1 MLSST
6 PLLAAPPVVTDF
18 VVGPTT
24 ITLTFQDDGSSNQF
38 SLQKNIGLDAANW
51 GNANDAV
58 LTSLGANRYTFA
70 VPRTSADKQFY
81 RILGTLITGTPLDP
95 DGDGIPTAL
104 ENTFSQ
110 DPNSPLYS
118 DPNLFDTDGDG
129 FSDGVE
135 FAMGTEPNNSSS
147 KPEFA
152 ALPAVEFAE
161 PLSEAMEGSSPH
173 QIPLVGSGGFSGTI
187 HFSINARSTATSPAE
202 FTLAGGT
209 VTMTNGTATLP
220 VTLVDD
226 LIISP
231 GRLIMINLS
240 QTPPGNSYR
249 PAGTVTHVVNYNDND
264 CYWNGVLTNDT
275 TSRDFRL
282 SVRRNASTTQAAF
295 VSGSSD
301 GLATPDGGASSQST
315 GLIPD
320 VDLLGNPQ
328 EVFPATGIVISA
340 NRFTASSPALPA
352 PTGGSF
358 AAVALKRTIAL
369 DANPSTFAA
378 HSVTPMVIVGAFTE
392 SVSHATDPTI
402 TYLNAQKTGF
412 FVLACDPPAPPVLPS
427 VFVP

>member
-6 PLLAAPPVVTDF
+6 SLLAAPPVVTDL
-18 VVGPTT
+18 VVGPAT
-24 ITLTFQDDGSSNQF
+24 ITLTFQDDGSSTQF
-38 SLQKNIGLDAANW
+38 TLQKNIGLDAANW

-70 VPRTSADKQFY
+70 VPRTAADKQFY
-81 RILGTLITGTPLDP
+81 RILASLIVGTEFDK
-95 DGDGIPTAL
+95 DGDGLPDIL
-104 ENTFSQ
+104 ERSFTQ
-110 DPNSPLYS
+110 DRNSPNWS

-135 FAMGTEPNNSSS
+135 FAMGTLPNDPNS
-147 KPEFA
+147 KPDLMN
-152 ALPAVEFAE
+152 LPAVEFASSI
-161 PLSEAMEGSSPH
+161 SEATEGASPH
-173 QIPLVGSGGFSGTI
+173 LIEIVGSGGFSGTI

-202 FTLAGGT
+202 FTIPGT
-209 VTMTNGTATLP
+209 VTMSNGTATLP
-220 VTLVDD
+220 LTLVDD
-226 LIISP
+226 LVISP
-231 GRLIMINLS
+231 GRLILIDL
-240 QTPPGNSYR
+240 TPPAGNGYR
-249 PAGTVTHVVNYNDND
+249 PAGTVTHIVNYNDND
-264 CYWNGVLTNDT
+264 CYWNGVLTDDT
-275 TSRDFRL
+275 TTRDFRL
-282 SVRRNASTTQAAF
+282 SVRRNASTTQVAF

-320 VDLLGNPQ
+320 VDLAGNPQ
-328 EVFPATGIVISA
+328 EIFPATGIVISA

-358 AAVALKRTIAL
+358 ASVSLKRTIAL

-378 HSVTPMVIVGAFTE
+378 HSVTPKVIVGAFTE